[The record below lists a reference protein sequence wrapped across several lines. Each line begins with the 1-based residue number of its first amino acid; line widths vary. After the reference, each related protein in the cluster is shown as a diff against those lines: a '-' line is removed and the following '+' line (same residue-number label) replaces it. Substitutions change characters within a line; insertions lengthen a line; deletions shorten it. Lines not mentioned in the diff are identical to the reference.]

1 MTSTE
6 KAFSLNLQ
14 AGHSDRSTDA
24 EESIREDGSQKCVTE
39 VRRPDH
45 CVFFFFSSGFPNV
58 NVLIYDLKI
67 K

>member
-1 MTSTE
+1 MI
-6 KAFSLNLQ
+6 LIVPQMLQ
-14 AGHSDRSTDA
+14 
-24 EESIREDGSQKCVTE
+24 ESIREDGSQECVLE

-45 CVFFFFSSGFPNV
+45 CGFFSSGFPNV